1 MNETSALP
9 AALARLAWSP
19 ERLARE
25 VNKRSGPGTIS
36 SKAPYN
42 WLKGARP
49 RRQLPQLVAEIL
61 TDHLGE
67 TVTVEELW
75 PEQPTASKSPPGAY
89 GPRTGPAAAPP
100 TAPDPVSATV
110 DWLVAREAEPPVRLS
125 GDEVPAAA
133 VQMLAARL
141 QQLRGLD
148 DSANTRLVMEW
159 ALQDLRWVRKLTEEY
174 AYDAPTGVL
183 LHQIAAELGQ
193 LAGWLAADMGQEE
206 LGTSCF
212 LAALSAARTARDR
225 SLAAYIISCM
235 SYRAAWDRRGDE
247 ALRLIRVARMGS
259 AREGGGLDQALL
271 ASREAR
277 AHAALGDVK
286 GGQRALEEAAGLAEG
301 AGLPDA
307 PWAYWLSPGVMVADA
322 GRAWLE
328 MGHPERAERHLTRG
342 IELLGDDQ
350 PRDRLLHWTSL
361 AQARLARREVDG
373 AAAAAGEALVLAD
386 RVTSLRADVR
396 LSCLRRRFVRYD
408 SKVARQTVQWT
419 DEMLRRANL
428 GTAC

>member
-1 MNETSALP
+1 MNETSALST
-9 AALARLAWSP
+9 ALARLDWSP

-61 TDHLGE
+61 THHLGE

-75 PEQPTASKSPPGAY
+75 PEQSTALKAPPGTS
-89 GPRTGPAAAPP
+89 GSPTGPAAAP
-100 TAPDPVSATV
+100 DPLSAAV

-133 VQMLAARL
+133 VQMLVARL

-148 DSANTRLVMEW
+148 DNANSHLVMEW
-159 ALQDLRWVRKLTEEY
+159 ALQDLRWVRKLTEEH
-174 AYDAPTGVL
+174 AYDAPTGIR
-183 LHQIAAELGQ
+183 LHQTAAELGQ
-193 LAGWLAADMGQEE
+193 LAGWLAADMGKEE

-212 LAALSAARTARDR
+212 LAALSAARTAQDR
-225 SLAAYIISCM
+225 PLAAYIVSCM
-235 SYRAAWDRRGDE
+235 SYRAAWDGRGDE

-286 GGQRALEEAAGLAEG
+286 SGQQALEEAAGLTEG

-328 MGHPERAERHLTRG
+328 MGRPERAEWHLTRG

-350 PRDRLLHWTSL
+350 PHDRLLHWTSL

-386 RVTSLRADVR
+386 RVTSLRADIR

-428 GTAC
+428 GTAS